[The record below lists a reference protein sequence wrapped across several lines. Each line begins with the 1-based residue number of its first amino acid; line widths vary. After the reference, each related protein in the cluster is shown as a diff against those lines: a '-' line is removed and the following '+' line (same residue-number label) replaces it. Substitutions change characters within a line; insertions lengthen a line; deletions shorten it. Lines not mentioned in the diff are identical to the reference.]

1 MNKLLIVVLLVLNP
15 VCTSWANQESEQ
27 TKLSEGMKP
36 WWPSRYGKD
45 DQLGTLNEVTSEVTA
60 SATKLVKTGTIVDLG
75 RILDDGTPKF
85 PGRYWHQTA
94 DTTPLFTNQRRLDA
108 VLADA
113 VPVKPELCAPP
124 YPYSAPDF
132 MRRGTYL
139 DMHFVCKD
147 CGKDDIWS
155 ATQQK
160 WWYETANGDIYS
172 VAVRCRPCRK
182 AERARKAQARRVH
195 LEGIEKKRQTL
206 AKS

>member
-1 MNKLLIVVLLVLNP
+1 MTSGKQKREKLKKDRKTKAAAKAERLK
-15 VCTSWANQESEQ
+15 QEL
-27 TKLSEGMKP
+27 TAIRA
-36 WWPSRYGKD
+36 RYI
-45 DQLGTLNEVTSEVTA
+45 S
-60 SATKLVKTGTIVDLG
+60 
-75 RILDDGTPKF
+75 
-85 PGRYWHQTA
+85 
-94 DTTPLFTNQRRLDA
+94 DA